1 MCSVRLIFINPQYCV
16 LCCCDQQEEKSDD
29 SIHKNARIKPS
40 FVGKRP
46 YQAGQLLKGCASGS
60 AGALVSDDLVGDPVE
75 DVEDEEGQRE
85 GGA

>member
-16 LCCCDQQEEKSDD
+16 LCCCDQKEEKSDD

-46 YQAGQLLKGCASGS
+46 YKAGQLLKGCVRFCRRSG
-60 AGALVSDDLVGDPVE
+60 VG
-75 DVEDEEGQRE
+75 
-85 GGA
+85 